1 MKTNLS
7 AVKKCI
13 SGKMNFL
20 ILIAL
25 SAIFVSSSFDDGVR
39 PQKNISP
46 EWNQFHS
53 VSMKDSLTQGVPV
66 NFGPGIT
73 LTVDEIMQKEAMFPK
88 DYYPKVKPKS
98 NPDIEEDEYPEVPPN
113 PNSPDVSQWPPRN
126 PDQKSTQPQQTDN
139 PQTIGTS
146 FLGPQLSE
154 AGYIPPDS
162 QGDVG
167 PSQVLVCAN
176 GRIKVYSKAGV
187 LGGLNAD
194 LDVFFS
200 SVDNGTGTS
209 DPHIRYDR
217 LTQRWY
223 IVGINLP
230 ASGANRIMIAR
241 SSGPTITNTA
251 SFTFFQFQQD
261 AAGTPGA
268 DLGAFAD
275 YPTLGVDKFALY
287 IGCNM
292 FNPSYIGT
300 SVWVINKTNL
310 NAGSLTVTG
319 FHQISNSGTEGP
331 RTPQGVDNDDP
342 SATEGYFIGVSNFS
356 YSRLTIRRVTNP
368 GTSPALSGNLS
379 ITVPTTGPVIS
390 VPCLGTTGS
399 LDGID
404 DRLYAADIHKNK
416 ITGAITLWTAHHTQV
431 NTSGVYSASGG
442 RLGSR
447 WYEVANLTTTPVLNQ
462 SGTLFD
468 NAASNPRSYWM
479 PSCVMSGQGH
489 MAIGSS
495 TGGTGKRAEIYVAG
509 RFRSDAL
516 GSTQTAI
523 LAQSSSTAYNVEGGG
538 VQRWGDY
545 SQTVV
550 DPNDDMTI
558 WTFQEYCNANNSWGV
573 RAIQLKAPLPAL
585 PSASSLTNI
594 NTGQPSVNIVITGT
608 SSGGTEFFDPG
619 ADAGGP
625 GFANRIAASITGGVI
640 VNSVTFNS
648 PTQVT
653 LNISTVSATTG
664 LKNITITNPDGQTS
678 TGNNLINIQ
687 NPPVL
692 TLTAYMQGFYNA
704 STNLLV
710 RDTARVY
717 LRNSSSPYGIVDSGK
732 VYLSTSGS
740 GTISFNNAVNGT
752 VYYLQLKHRNSM
764 ETWSKSPGQ
773 SFVSSALSY
782 DFTSAAAQA
791 FGSNMLQVDAS
802 PVEFAI
808 YGGDINADGIVD
820 VSDVSPVD
828 NASLT
833 ALSGYV
839 ITDLT
844 GDNFVDVDDVSIVDN
859 NSFSSVGLIRP

>member
-13 SGKMNFL
+13 SGKMHFL

-66 NFGPGIT
+66 NLGPGIT
-73 LTVDEIMQKEAMFPK
+73 LTVDEIMKQEEMLPA
-88 DYYPKVKPKS
+88 DYF
-98 NPDIEEDEYPEVPPN
+98 PN
-113 PNSPDVSQWPPRN
+113 PRPRTNKEFEIERQEKLVNPNAPDVSQWPPRN
-126 PDQKSTQPQQTDN
+126 PDQISPEPQQTDN
-139 PQTIGTS
+139 PQTVGAS
-146 FLGPQLSE
+146 FLGQNISAS

-167 PSQVLVCAN
+167 PTQVMTITN
-176 GRIKVYSKAGV
+176 GRIRIYSKTGV

-194 LDVFFS
+194 LDAFFL
-200 SVDNGTGTS
+200 SVAGVSGVS
-209 DPHIRYDR
+209 DPHVRYDR
-217 LTQRWY
+217 LSGRWFV
-223 IVGINLP
+223 VGINLQAAP
-230 ASGANRIMIAR
+230 NKVVIAV
-241 SSGPTITNTA
+241 SSGSTITGTG
-251 SFTFFQFQQD
+251 SFTFYSFLQNV
-261 AAGTPGA
+261 GGA
-268 DLGAFAD
+268 TSGFAD

-287 IGCNM
+287 IGMNI
-292 FNPSYIGT
+292 FNAAGT
-300 SVWVINKTNL
+300 ALLGTNGYVVNKANL
-310 NAGSLTVTG
+310 VGGTLTVTSFNLMTG
-319 FHQISNSGTEGP
+319 GSGAGII
-331 RTPQGVDNDDP
+331 TPQGVENDDP
-342 SATEGYFIGVSNFS
+342 SATEGYFVGVDNLAFS
-356 YSRLTIRRVTNP
+356 LLVVKRITNP
-368 GTSPALSGNLS
+368 GGVPSVSGNLN
-379 ITVPTTGPVIS
+379 ITVPTTTYPIG
-390 VPCLGTTGS
+390 VPCLGTTGN
-399 LDGID
+399 LDALD
-404 DRLYAADIHKNK
+404 DRLFAAEIHRNK
-416 ITGAITLWTAHHTQV
+416 ITNAVTLWTAHNIQV
-431 NTSGVYSASGG
+431 NASGVASGTGG
-442 RLGSR
+442 RNGSR
-447 WYEVANLTTTPVLNQ
+447 WYELTNLTSTPSLNQ

-468 NAASNPRSYWM
+468 VAASNPRSFWI
-479 PSCVMSGQGH
+479 PSVTMSGQGH
-489 MAIGSS
+489 MAIGST
-495 TGGTGKRAEIYVAG
+495 TGGTGKRAEIAVAG
-509 RFRSDAL
+509 RFRTDAS
-516 GSTQTAI
+516 GTTQAFT
-523 LAQSSSTAYNVEGGG
+523 LAQTSTTAYNVEGSGT
-538 VQRWGDY
+538 QRWGDY
-545 SQTVV
+545 SQTVI
-550 DPNDDMTI
+550 DPNDDQTM
-558 WTFQEYCNANNSWGV
+558 WTFQEYCDANNSWGV

-585 PSASSLTNI
+585 PSASSITNI

-625 GFANRIAASITGGVI
+625 GFANHISASITGGVI

-653 LNISTVSATTG
+653 LNISTVSASTG

-687 NPPVL
+687 GPPVL

-704 STNLLV
+704 STDLLV

-782 DFTSAAAQA
+782 DFTTLAAQA

-802 PVEFAI
+802 PVKFAI

-833 ALSGYV
+833 SLSGYV

-859 NSFSSVGLIRP
+859 NSFSSVSLVRP